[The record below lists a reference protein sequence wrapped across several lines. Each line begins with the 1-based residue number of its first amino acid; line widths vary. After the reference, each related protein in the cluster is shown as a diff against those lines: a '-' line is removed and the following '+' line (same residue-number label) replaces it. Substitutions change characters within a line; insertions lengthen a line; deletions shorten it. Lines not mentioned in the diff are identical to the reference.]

1 MPQPRSSSKP
11 ETFAPDLTIRSVVPE
26 APTGSPVPLPHDLT
40 TEGLVG
46 LYRDMVL
53 MRAFDERMVALQR
66 QGRIGN
72 YPMCWGEEA
81 TQVGPL
87 RAARPMDW
95 VFPTYRQQLLPILRG
110 VDPATILRYR
120 AGMGG
125 KAGFWRPREY
135 HVAPICISI
144 ATHLPHAVGLSYAAK
159 LKGDEM
165 SSIAWFGDGATSEGD
180 FHEALNFAAV
190 FEVSTVFFCTNN
202 QWAISTPVGRQM
214 ATDTIAEKAIAY
226 GMPAVRVDGFDV
238 VACWAATRAALE
250 RGRSGGGPTLI
261 EAIAYRIGPHATADD
276 PSRYRD
282 ASEAEK
288 WRAKEPIGRLR
299 RYLEAID
306 AVDGTQLQAIA
317 RDAEERVAQAVRDL
331 DSSKR
336 PTSDVLFETTYA
348 GPLPPQLV
356 ADRDLLRSEQP

>member
-1 MPQPRSSSKP
+1 MSQPRSTPKTS
-11 ETFAPDLTIRSVVPE
+11 TPDLTIRSVVPE
-26 APTGSPVPLPHDLT
+26 APTESSVTLPDGLNK
-40 TEGLVG
+40 EDLVG

-53 MRAFDERMVALQR
+53 LRAFDERMVALQR

-87 RAARPMDW
+87 RAARPTDW
-95 VFPTYRQQLLPILRG
+95 AFPTYRQQLLPILRG

-125 KAGFWRPREY
+125 VAGFWRPREH

-144 ATHLPHAVGLSYAAK
+144 ATHLPHAVGMAYAAK
-159 LKGDEM
+159 LKGDET
-165 SSIAWFGDGATSEGD
+165 SAVAWFGDGATSEGD

-190 FEVSTVFFCTNN
+190 FQVSTVFFCTNN
-202 QWAISTPVGRQM
+202 QWAISTPVDRQM

-261 EAIAYRIGPHATADD
+261 EAVTYRIGPHATADD
-276 PSRYRD
+276 PGRYRD
-282 ASEAEK
+282 ASEASK
-288 WRAKEPIGRLR
+288 WRAKEPIGRLG
-299 RYLEAID
+299 RYLEITGL
-306 AVDGTQLQAIA
+306 VDEAELQVIA
-317 RDAEERVAQAVRDL
+317 GDAEERVVAAVTDL
-331 DSSKR
+331 DSSGR